1 MPDQRPAGRQ
11 HQQAPK
17 DGEDES
23 HSDRDMDWAPQGRGR
38 QHGGLFKQTARWQR
52 MQREPDGHQHTRH
65 GQRIAPCPSG
75 PRFPEVNDHRL
86 YNGASP
92 ESCGSIRQAQAQPL
106 AAP

>member
-1 MPDQRPAGRQ
+1 
-11 HQQAPK
+11 
-17 DGEDES
+17 
-23 HSDRDMDWAPQGRGR
+23 
-38 QHGGLFKQTARWQR
+38 

-92 ESCGSIRQAQAQPL
+92 ESCGSIRQAQPQPL